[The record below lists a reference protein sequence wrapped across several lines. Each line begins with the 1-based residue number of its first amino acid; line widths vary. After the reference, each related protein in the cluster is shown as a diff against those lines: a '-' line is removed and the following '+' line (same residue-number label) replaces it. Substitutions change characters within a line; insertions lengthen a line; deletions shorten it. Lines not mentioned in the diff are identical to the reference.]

1 VNSQDRPDSYIL
13 YTARTQFTL
22 EQSTGCIWVYN
33 MHTNI
38 CTMYSVEYIQ
48 QCVHCILHNF
58 VYSEKYTTMCRVY
71 SVHIHTFNTSFS
83 LYSEGTISCQLAVDA
98 WYRTRLG
105 WTETNLYWI
114 AWKCEERIM
123 KYVYSVLK
131 ADILVDIHRKHCGW
145 YVFVFVELQLQPYYS
160 ILDHNNCSLKL
171 TCTTTTPHYHTRGA
185 AWSIQEGGGAQ
196 RALFITL
203 MTHLL

>member
-48 QCVHCILHNF
+48 HCVHCILHNF

-160 ILDHNNCSLKL
+160 ILVQNIPQFQVD
-171 TCTTTTPHYHTRGA
+171 
-185 AWSIQEGGGAQ
+185 
-196 RALFITL
+196 
-203 MTHLL
+203 M

>member
-1 VNSQDRPDSYIL
+1 
-13 YTARTQFTL
+13 
-22 EQSTGCIWVYN
+22 
-33 MHTNI
+33 
-38 CTMYSVEYIQ
+38 MYSVEYIQ

-131 ADILVDIHRKHCGW
+131 ALVDIHRKHCGW
-145 YVFVFVELQLQPYYS
+145 YVFVFVELQLKPYYS
-160 ILDHNNCSLKL
+160 ILVQNNCSLKL
-171 TCTTTTPHYHTRGA
+171 TCSTTTPQYHTRGA
-185 AWSIQEGGGAQ
+185 VWSIKEGGGTKGT
-196 RALFITL
+196 FHYFNDTFVIVVSTTL
-203 MTHLL
+203 KGKG